1 MGAST
6 TVQVRVDVLPA
17 AYPSVGNTASVATP
31 AEDSDSTSNTSTD
44 TGTVVP
50 LVDLA
55 LTKRL
60 ANAADGRATWT
71 IRVVNHGPNAA
82 DLPFTVVDELP
93 AGLVYIAAR
102 GPGWT
107 CAHAGARITCT
118 HSEPLAVG
126 DSTTL
131 TVVTRV
137 TAAAGSTVTNNAVV
151 ASAQDADPTNN
162 SDAAVLSVTTH
173 VLDPAPAGG
182 GSQLPHTGADVTR
195 LLALSLLLMLAG
207 VGVLRIGRRRET

>member
-1 MGAST
+1 GAGWTCTAAAAVTCTLADGLAMAAST

-93 AGLVYIAAR
+93 A
-102 GPGWT
+102 
-107 CAHAGARITCT
+107 
-118 HSEPLAVG
+118 
-126 DSTTL
+126 
-131 TVVTRV
+131 
-137 TAAAGSTVTNNAVV
+137 
-151 ASAQDADPTNN
+151 
-162 SDAAVLSVTTH
+162 
-173 VLDPAPAGG
+173 
-182 GSQLPHTGADVTR
+182 
-195 LLALSLLLMLAG
+195 
-207 VGVLRIGRRRET
+207 